1 MKVSVYPLRDYII
14 EFINTRGI
22 TLASHE
28 EELDVLFYTGD
39 SLKELKDLV
48 KDTNAKCVIVNN
60 MILKDNVGFFWI
72 RHNFIDLNS
81 LCNPVTINTNSEILA
96 KELYGM
102 WGLQADILFTKKKV
116 KEVGASNNIIED
128 IKRVMLWA

>member
-28 EELDVLFYTGD
+28 EDLDVLFYTGN

-48 KDTNAKCVIVNN
+48 KDTNANCVIVND

-72 RHNFIDLNS
+72 RHDFTNLNS
-81 LCNPVTINTNSEILA
+81 LCNPVTISTNTPILA

-102 WGLQADILFTKKKV
+102 WGLQADIQFTKK
-116 KEVGASNNIIED
+116 EVREKNTYNIIEQV
-128 IKRVMLWA
+128 KSAMLWA

>member
-1 MKVSVYPLRDYII
+1 MKVSVYPLKDYII

-28 EELDVLFYTGD
+28 EDLDVLFYTGE

-48 KDTNAKCVIVNN
+48 KDTNANCVIVNN

-72 RHNFIDLNS
+72 RHNFTDLNS
-81 LCNPVTINTNSEILA
+81 LCNPVTISTNTEVLA

-102 WGLQADILFTKKKV
+102 WGLQAEIQFTKKIV
-116 KEVGASNNIIED
+116 KEKSANNIIEHV
-128 IKRVMLWA
+128 KNVMLWA

>member
-1 MKVSVYPLRDYII
+1 MKVSCYPVRDYVI

-28 EELDVLFYTGD
+28 EELDVLIYTGD
-39 SLKELKDLV
+39 DLKELKELV
-48 KDTNAKCVIVNN
+48 KDTEAKCVIVNN

-72 RHNFIDLNS
+72 KHNFTDLNS
-81 LCNPVTINTNSEILA
+81 LCNPGTISTNTEILS

-102 WGLQADILFTKKKV
+102 WGLQADIQFTKKEV
-116 KEVGASNNIIED
+116 KEKKPNDIIEHV
-128 IKRVMLWA
+128 KQAMLWA